1 MGVFEKSNGRVYV
14 SRNLVLSRNDVEK
27 GTIKLFEARP
37 RIRVS
42 IFSLNSRGTLLH
54 IYIYIYL
61 DKERNLYSPR
71 EREKFLH
78 RSCSFLSLPSSSSS
92 ASGSRTFQ
100 CTKIVICFR

>member
-37 RIRVS
+37 RIRIS

-54 IYIYIYL
+54 IYIYIYISIRREICIRHE
-61 DKERNLYSPR
+61 KERDSY
-71 EREKFLH
+71 
-78 RSCSFLSLPSSSSS
+78 
-92 ASGSRTFQ
+92 
-100 CTKIVICFR
+100 IVLAPF